1 MSKMH
6 KHHDRMNEEYTEENL
21 EYAEDYAEDAETA
34 LDETQ
39 EQQCA
44 LNPEECKALICPSCT
59 VFKDAEDIRMRSLA
73 EMENFKKRL
82 QKEKDEQMAYAAES
96 VLADLLPTLDN
107 LDLALQY
114 GSKNE
119 ACKDTIMGVEM
130 TRKLLLDAIKKHGL
144 EPVGAVGEPFN
155 PEYHE
160 AIAQAEHEEI
170 PAGHLVAVMQKGYV
184 LKGRLLRSAKVTV
197 CKTQSQNSNIDTT
210 V

>member
-1 MSKMH
+1 MSKKHFAPH
-6 KHHDRMNEEYTEENL
+6 KDIHHRDAEEETMQEENTEE
-21 EYAEDYAEDAETA
+21 
-34 LDETQ
+34 TQ
-39 EQQCA
+39 GCA
-44 LNPEECKALICPSCT
+44 LNPEECKALVCPECNIQ
-59 VFKDAEDIRMRSLA
+59 KEAEDVRIRALA

-144 EPVGAVGEPFN
+144 EPVGNVGEPFN
-155 PEYHE
+155 PEFHE
-160 AIAQAEHEEI
+160 AIAQAEHSEI
-170 PAGHLVAVMQKGYV
+170 PSGHLIAVMQKGYV

-197 CKTQSQNSNIDTT
+197 CKVQNSSNIDTT

>member
-1 MSKMH
+1 MSK
-6 KHHDRMNEEYTEENL
+6 KHLHNHREEQLEERDNEIENENELENEAENTE
-21 EYAEDYAEDAETA
+21 
-34 LDETQ
+34 
-39 EQQCA
+39 CA
-44 LNPEECKALICPSCT
+44 LNPDDCKALICPTCT
-59 VFKDAEDIRMRSLA
+59 VQKDAEDTRIRALA

-130 TRKLLLDAIKKHGL
+130 TKKLLLDAVKKHGL
-144 EPVGAVGEPFN
+144 EPVGAVGEAFN
-155 PEYHE
+155 PEFHE
-160 AIAQAEHEEI
+160 AIAQAEHSEI
-170 PAGHLVAVMQKGYV
+170 PAGHIISVMQKGYV
-184 LKGRLLRSAKVTV
+184 LKGRLLRSAKVSV
-197 CKTQSQNSNIDTT
+197 CKAQNTSNSQNTSTINTT

>member
-1 MSKMH
+1 MSREKMH
-6 KHHDRMNEEYTEENL
+6 KHHNHMNEEYTEEHL
-21 EYAEDYAEDAETA
+21 EAMDEAEQADQQEYGQSET
-34 LDETQ
+34 
-39 EQQCA
+39 A
-44 LNPEECKALICPSCT
+44 LNPEECKAVICPSCD
-59 VFKDAEDIRMRSLA
+59 VFKEAEDIRIRSLA

-130 TRKLLLDAIKKHGL
+130 TRKLLLDAVKKHGL
-144 EPVGAVGEPFN
+144 EPIGAAGEPFN

-160 AIAQAEHEEI
+160 AIAQADHAEI
-170 PAGHLVAVMQKGYV
+170 PAGHLVSVMQKGYL

-197 CKTQSQNSNIDTT
+197 CKTQSPNSNIDTT

>member
-1 MSKMH
+1 MSK
-6 KHHDRMNEEYTEENL
+6 KHLHNHREEQ
-21 EYAEDYAEDAETA
+21 
-34 LDETQ
+34 LDERDNEIENERDKELESEAENT
-39 EQQCA
+39 EACT
-44 LNPEECKALICPSCT
+44 LNPEDCKALICPTCT
-59 VFKDAEDIRMRSLA
+59 VQKEAEDTRIRALA

-130 TRKLLLDAIKKHGL
+130 TKKLLLDAVKKHGL
-144 EPVGAVGEPFN
+144 EPVGTVGEAFN
-155 PEYHE
+155 PEFHE
-160 AIAQAEHEEI
+160 AIAQAEHSEI
-170 PAGHLVAVMQKGYV
+170 PAGHIISVMQKGYV
-184 LKGRLLRSAKVTV
+184 LKGRLLRSAKVSV
-197 CKTQSQNSNIDTT
+197 CKAQNTSNIDTT

>member
-1 MSKMH
+1 MSK
-6 KHHDRMNEEYTEENL
+6 KHLHNHRE
-21 EYAEDYAEDAETA
+21 
-34 LDETQ
+34 
-39 EQQCA
+39 EQQEERDNEIENENELENEAENTECA
-44 LNPEECKALICPSCT
+44 LNPDDCKALICPTCT
-59 VFKDAEDIRMRSLA
+59 VQKDAEDTRIRALA

-130 TRKLLLDAIKKHGL
+130 TKKLLLDAVKKHGL
-144 EPVGAVGEPFN
+144 EPVGSVGEAFN
-155 PEYHE
+155 PEFHE
-160 AIAQAEHEEI
+160 AIAQAEHSEI
-170 PAGHLVAVMQKGYV
+170 PAGHIISVMQKGYV
-184 LKGRLLRSAKVTV
+184 LKGRLLRSAKVSV
-197 CKTQSQNSNIDTT
+197 CKAQNTSNSQNMSNIDTT

>member
-1 MSKMH
+1 MSDEKMQ
-6 KHHDRMNEEYTEENL
+6 DQNENLNEEYTEET
-21 EYAEDYAEDAETA
+21 EES
-34 LDETQ
+34 
-39 EQQCA
+39 CA

-59 VFKDAEDIRMRSLA
+59 TYKEAEDIRIRSLA

-82 QKEKDEQMAYAAES
+82 QKEKDEQMAYAAKS

-130 TRKLLLDAIKKHGL
+130 TKKLLLDAVKKHGL

-155 PEYHE
+155 PEFHE
-160 AIAQAEHEEI
+160 AIAQADHDEI
-170 PAGHLVAVMQKGYV
+170 PAGHLTAVMQKGYV

-197 CKTQSQNSNIDTT
+197 CKTQSAASNIDTT